1 MSRPKPSPEPKPK
14 PTLSVF
20 RVLRAL
26 AIGVL
31 VFVLWAQL
39 PRLMLVWHGIEL
51 PTQHQQALPEDPTY
65 RNASGEIIQQPEH
78 DTQLGHDQAKALGV
92 NRHADCKVQFKGWM
106 ERGCHQWV
114 TEAKHIPPHVQQ
126 GNWVGGKTTAQ
137 CLTEVDAHWS
147 AVTLDMQEQGNA
159 HAAEVWRYRSW
170 APERQECQNY
180 DNVRITEVIYEPTER
195 LQAWLQKVEHG
206 SALTAD
212 EQAAL
217 KRDMALVSTYPDH
230 AAKRAYLVKVD
241 VLLQKLAQTSAQGG
255 SQKLGAQTS
264 P

>member
-1 MSRPKPSPEPKPK
+1 MSRPKPSAEVQPK

-31 VFVLWAQL
+31 VFVLWSQL

-51 PTQHQQALPEDPTY
+51 PTQNQQALPADPTY

-92 NRHADCKVQFKGWM
+92 SRHADCKVQFKGWM

-137 CLTEVDAHWS
+137 CQAEVDAFWR
-147 AVTLDMQEQGNA
+147 AVTQDEREQGNA
-159 HAAEVWRYRSW
+159 HAAEVWTRRSW
-170 APERQECQNY
+170 MPERQECQNY
-180 DNVRITEVIYEPTER
+180 DNVRITEVIYEPTDR
-195 LQAWLQKVEHG
+195 LQTWLQKVEHG
-206 SALTAD
+206 SSLTAE

-217 KRDMALVSTYPDH
+217 KRDLALVSTYPDH

-241 VLLQKLAQTSAQGG
+241 VLLQKLAAQGAN
-255 SQKLGAQTS
+255 QRPGAQTS